1 MCITERRH
9 IQCEILNENTKM
21 ENLINQF
28 EKESGLKATIES
40 DLYADGEIYAKEYT
54 EWLEKRIQAL
64 SMSGVSESWLD
75 SKWNEYRLL
84 TNNEDAWCFKEWLKS
99 HVR

>member
-1 MCITERRH
+1 MLTKEKLREIVNTELSV
-9 IQCEILNENTKM
+9 EY
-21 ENLINQF
+21 LIMMYP
-28 EKESGLKATIES
+28 EMIKDIEDS
-40 DLYADGEIYAKEYT
+40 LVEA
-54 EWLEKRIQAL
+54 LHQAL

>member
-1 MCITERRH
+1 
-9 IQCEILNENTKM
+9 M

-64 SMSGVSESWLD
+64 SMSGVVESDCDRCKGIPESE
-75 SKWNEYRLL
+75 
-84 TNNEDAWCFKEWLKS
+84 NNVLCQNCMNDL
-99 HVR
+99 HGM